1 MSLSNYQIG
10 KKLGEGAFGSVCIVT
25 NKTDK
30 KIYAMKTVK
39 MSKLDKKEQQNALN
53 EIRILYSLNH
63 KNIIGYKDAFYDE
76 TTRTLNII
84 MELADDGDIA
94 GKIKQIKTKKL
105 KFEENTIWKILI
117 QLLQG
122 LNYLHDNKIIHR
134 DLKSAN
140 IFLMKNGLI
149 KIGDLNV
156 SKLSNGM
163 ARTQTGTPYYAAP
176 EIWVDKPYDNKVD
189 IWSIGCIIY
198 EMCALVPPFRGTSLV
213 NLANNI
219 RKGIYPPIPK
229 FYSKDLSNIIAKMLI
244 VDSRN
249 RPSCQ
254 QLINNPI
261 IQNRIVR
268 DSEIYA
274 ENNEKKADLIK
285 TIILPSKVK
294 DINRILPHN
303 KKPKVKREEEM
314 MKNDEYETMKA
325 TMFKQVTQDNKKNE
339 DVKLINKDNNIS
351 KQNCNPVE
359 QINKKEENKKV
370 VHSNNINNK
379 KVRPPSARNPVIHN
393 KPYNNKINIKPK
405 GNNHIIDYKPNP
417 NYRIGSA
424 NPGKKIGI
432 NNNKLSNN
440 NNVRPSIKKPNIKK
454 KAVIEKYNYQK
465 KKPVVKMP
473 AGYKPKI
480 GNKK

>member
-1 MSLSNYQIG
+1 MENFQLGDRIG
-10 KKLGEGAFGSVCIVT
+10 SGAFGSVYKVIR
-25 NKTDK
+25 KEDS
-30 KIYAMKTVK
+30 KIYAMKRVK
-39 MSKLDKKEQQNALN
+39 ITQLGTKEKENALN
-53 EIRILYSLNH
+53 EIRILASFNH
-63 KNIIGYKDAFYDE
+63 PNIIGYKEAFYDDNSQ
-76 TTRTLNII
+76 TLNIV
-84 MELADDGDIA
+84 MEYADDGDIES
-94 GKIKQIKTKKL
+94 KISNNKL
-105 KFEENTIWKILI
+105 NKLSFQESTIWNILI
-117 QLLQG
+117 QILQG
-122 LNYLHDNKIIHR
+122 LKFLHDNNIIHR

-229 FYSKDLSNIIAKMLI
+229 IYSKDLSNIIAKMLI

-325 TMFKQVTQDNKKNE
+325 TMFKQVSQENKKN
-339 DVKLINKDNNIS
+339 DNVKLFNKDNNES
-351 KQNCNPVE
+351 KQRN
-359 QINKKEENKKV
+359 QIETPKIKKEDDKKV
-370 VHSNNINNK
+370 VI
-379 KVRPPSARNPVIHN
+379 
-393 KPYNNKINIKPK
+393 
-405 GNNHIIDYKPNP
+405 
-417 NYRIGSA
+417 
-424 NPGKKIGI
+424 
-432 NNNKLSNN
+432 SNN
-440 NNVRPSIKKPNIKK
+440 NN
-454 KAVIEKYNYQK
+454 QK
-465 KKPVVKMP
+465 KNLQVQE
-473 AGYKPKI
+473 I
-480 GNKK
+480 Q

>member
-1 MSLSNYQIG
+1 MSFQNYQIG

-30 KIYAMKTVK
+30 KLYAMKSVK
-39 MSKLDKKEQQNALN
+39 MSKLDLKEKQNALN
-53 EIRILYSLNH
+53 EIRYLYSLNH
-63 KNIIGYKDAFYDE
+63 KNIIGYKDAFYDDSSK
-76 TTRTLNII
+76 TLNII

-94 GKIKQIKTKKL
+94 GKIKQIKNKKL
-105 KFEENTIWKILI
+105 KFDENTIWKILI
-117 QLLQG
+117 QLIQG
-122 LNYLHDNKIIHR
+122 LKYLHDNNIIHR

-163 ARTQTGTPYYAAP
+163 AKTQTGTPYYAAP

-189 IWSIGCIIY
+189 IWSVGCIIY
-198 EMCALVPPFRGTSLV
+198 EMCSLLPPFRGTSLV

-229 FYSKDLSNIIAKMLI
+229 EYSKDLSSIISQMLI
-244 VDSRN
+244 VDSKK

-261 IQNRIVR
+261 ILNRIDR
-268 DSEIYA
+268 TSEIYV
-274 ENNEKKADLIK
+274 ENNEKKAELIK
-285 TIILPSKVK
+285 TIKIPSKVK
-294 DINRILPHN
+294 DYNKILPHN

-325 TMFKQVTQDNKKNE
+325 TMFKQVSQENKKN
-339 DVKLINKDNNIS
+339 DNVKLVNKDNNES
-351 KQNCNPVE
+351 KQRN
-359 QINKKEENKKV
+359 QIETPKIKKEDDKKV
-370 VHSNNINNK
+370 VISNNNNQK
-379 KVRPPSARNPVIHN
+379 KKPPSARNPVNHN
-393 KPYNNKINIKPK
+393 KLLNNKINIKPK

-424 NPGKKIGI
+424 NPAKKIAN
-432 NNNKLSNN
+432 NNNKVPNS
-440 NNVRPSIKKPNIKK
+440 NNVRPSVKKPNIKNK
-454 KAVIEKYNYQK
+454 VVIEKYNYQK
-465 KKPVVKMP
+465 NKKPVKVP
-473 AGYKPKI
+473 VGYKPKI